1 MKEATRIAVLLSGKG
16 RGSNMRALVE
26 ACRSDSFPAEVILV
40 VSANEDAPAL
50 KAAAELGV
58 ETLAIP
64 VPVSKEAALFEEP
77 LLQALEE
84 RRVDLICLA
93 GLMRKLSPRVLNRYR
108 NRIMNIHPA
117 LLPAFGGRGFY
128 GRRVHEEVIECGA
141 RYSGV
146 TVHFVDE
153 EYDHGPIVA
162 QAVVP
167 VEDDDTP
174 ETLAARILTE
184 EHRLYPEA
192 VRLFA
197 EGRLKVEGRRVRRT
211 PPARGS

>member
-184 EHRLYPEA
+184 EHRLYPDA

-211 PPARGS
+211 PPAQGS

>member
-16 RGSNMRALVE
+16 RGSNMRVLVE

-184 EHRLYPEA
+184 EHRLYPDA